1 MRYLTNLTEKKAKA
15 YSKGLFKI
23 SRPNP
28 NSEDV
33 TLYQSSWYPHE
44 SNGTFAL
51 ELDEESLLPA
61 DASADSTK
69 FDLGDIEETQH
80 WKDLIGSLSPDE
92 FNALRNN
99 KGKSKNA
106 KARDFIPT
114 AITSQLV
121 TKEEAQAQG
130 YQIS

>member
-1 MRYLTNLTEKKAKA
+1 MRYLTNLSEKKAKA

-28 NSEDV
+28 DPEDV
-33 TLYQSSWYPHE
+33 TKYQSSWYPHE

-51 ELDEESLLPA
+51 EFDEESLLPA
-61 DASADSTK
+61 DANADSTK
-69 FDLGDIEETQH
+69 FDLGDAEENQH
-80 WKDLIGSLSPDE
+80 WKDLIDGLSPAE

-99 KGKSKNA
+99 KSKGKNA
-106 KARDFIPT
+106 KVKDFMPT

-121 TKEEAQAQG
+121 TKEVAQAQG
-130 YQIS
+130 YQIP

>member
-28 NSEDV
+28 NPEDV
-33 TLYQSSWYPHE
+33 TLYQSSWYPHK

-61 DASADSTK
+61 DTFADSTK

-80 WKDLIGSLSPDE
+80 WKDLIGSLSPAE

-99 KGKSKNA
+99 KGKGRNSKV
-106 KARDFIPT
+106 KDFMPT
-114 AITSQLV
+114 AITNNLV
-121 TKEEAQAQG
+121 TKEEAQSQG
-130 YQIS
+130 YLIP